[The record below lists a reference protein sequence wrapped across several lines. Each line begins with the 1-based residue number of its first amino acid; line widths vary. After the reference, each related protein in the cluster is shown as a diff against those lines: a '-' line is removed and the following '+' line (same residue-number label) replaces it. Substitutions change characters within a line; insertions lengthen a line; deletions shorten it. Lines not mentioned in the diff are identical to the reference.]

1 MKKKSLFSSLLVL
14 GLAGVVLAGCGGGS
28 GDSKTSSGASKSE
41 SNEKV
46 TIVGSTA
53 LQPLVEQAASK
64 YQDANKGAT
73 ITVQGGGSGTGLS
86 QVQAGSVTIGNS
98 DIFAEQQSGIDA
110 KKIED
115 HKVAVVGM
123 TPVVNSDVT
132 VKNLSM
138 SQLKDIFTG
147 KVTNWKDVGGKGRKR
162 SRSLTVRRVPARA
175 QRLKVPFWA
184 ASQQSRH
191 RNRIQTGRFKRSFQ
205 RLPGQSA
212 TLHFHTQR
220 LTACIL

>member
-123 TPVVNSDVT
+123 TAMNV
-132 VKNLSM
+132 
-138 SQLKDIFTG
+138 
-147 KVTNWKDVGGKGRKR
+147 
-162 SRSLTVRRVPARA
+162 
-175 QRLKVPFWA
+175 
-184 ASQQSRH
+184 
-191 RNRIQTGRFKRSFQ
+191 
-205 RLPGQSA
+205 
-212 TLHFHTQR
+212 
-220 LTACIL
+220 

>member
-1 MKKKSLFSSLLVL
+1 MLVL

-28 GDSKTSSGASKSE
+28 SDSKTSSDASKSE

-64 YQDANKGAT
+64 YQDANKGTT

-138 SQLKDIFTG
+138 SQLKTSSRARLRTG
-147 KVTNWKDVGGKGRKR
+147 KTSAARTKR
-162 SRSLTVRRVPARA
+162 LRSLTVRRVPARA

-191 RNRIQTGRFKRSFQ
+191 RNKIQTGRFKRSFQ

>member
-28 GDSKTSSGASKSE
+28 SDSKTSSGKSE

-64 YQDANKGAT
+64 YQDASKGAT

-98 DIFAEQQSGIDA
+98 DIFAEQQS
-110 KKIED
+110 
-115 HKVAVVGM
+115 
-123 TPVVNSDVT
+123 
-132 VKNLSM
+132 
-138 SQLKDIFTG
+138 
-147 KVTNWKDVGGKGRKR
+147 
-162 SRSLTVRRVPARA
+162 
-175 QRLKVPFWA
+175 
-184 ASQQSRH
+184 
-191 RNRIQTGRFKRSFQ
+191 
-205 RLPGQSA
+205 
-212 TLHFHTQR
+212 
-220 LTACIL
+220 

>member
-53 LQPLVEQAASK
+53 LQPLVEQAASQ

-110 KKIED
+110 KKIELPKKKQKETRSYEEMETARIRICACPVPD
-115 HKVAVVGM
+115 HRPVARDSLM
-123 TPVVNSDVT
+123 PETPGST
-132 VKNLSM
+132 V
-138 SQLKDIFTG
+138 
-147 KVTNWKDVGGKGRKR
+147 
-162 SRSLTVRRVPARA
+162 
-175 QRLKVPFWA
+175 
-184 ASQQSRH
+184 
-191 RNRIQTGRFKRSFQ
+191 
-205 RLPGQSA
+205 
-212 TLHFHTQR
+212 
-220 LTACIL
+220 

>member
-28 GDSKTSSGASKSE
+28 SDSKTSSSKSE

-53 LQPLVEQAASK
+53 LQPLVEQAASQ

-138 SQLKDIFTG
+138 RQ
-147 KVTNWKDVGGKGRKR
+147 
-162 SRSLTVRRVPARA
+162 
-175 QRLKVPFWA
+175 
-184 ASQQSRH
+184 
-191 RNRIQTGRFKRSFQ
+191 
-205 RLPGQSA
+205 
-212 TLHFHTQR
+212 
-220 LTACIL
+220 